1 MEEGETEI
9 ETALREIKE
18 ETNLEVELCTD
29 FRISEQ
35 YQLSEKPGVTK
46 QVVYFLAEYK
56 DSCPCIVRPNEVK
69 SLKSLKLEDA
79 INTIEYDNK
88 KEMLKKADSYLKRRS
103 SN

>member
-1 MEEGETEI
+1 MDKKR
-9 ETALREIKE
+9 ALSGAIIFR
-18 ETNLEVELCTD
+18 VE
-29 FRISEQ
+29 F
-35 YQLSEKPGVTK
+35 Y
-46 QVVYFLAEYK
+46 
-56 DSCPCIVRPNEVK
+56 SCPCIVRPNEVK